1 MSDDFVCFANKHLLV
16 AKVVD
21 KSAGLSKIKCSH
33 QLQMKISVLYILK
46 REGVCVE
53 HV

>member
-1 MSDDFVCFANKHLLV
+1 MNDFVCVANKHLLV